1 MGKIRLFPLLF
12 YVAADSDTSLPCS
25 DPNIRKYKVLFYA
38 SFSRQ
43 SYVAFGFDTLARIVD
58 CRFTLYPLFAN
69 FHCDCVDK
77 FLEMSPTLLYHSCWV
92 FIFAKFLDKTSRR
105 PQSGGGS
112 GIKTI
117 ISRRLSIWAVN
128 GTSRH
133 FTMLEEVPYPLLGS
147 WVDGKLGC
155 LSSSRRLFTTVSKC
169 LYVSVV

>member
-1 MGKIRLFPLLF
+1 MTPR
-12 YVAADSDTSLPCS
+12 CS

-38 SFSRQ
+38 SFLRQ
-43 SYVAFGFDTLARIVD
+43 SYVAFGFDTLTRIVD
-58 CRFTLYPLFAN
+58 CRFTLYSLFVN

-77 FLEMSPTLLYHSCWV
+77 FPQPSFYHSCWV

-105 PQSGGGS
+105 TQSGGGS

-133 FTMLEEVPYPLLGS
+133 FTMLWRRPLPPTR
-147 WVDGKLGC
+147 KF
-155 LSSSRRLFTTVSKC
+155 SRWEIGLLVLKRTSIYECV
-169 LYVSVV
+169 